1 MIPEVFTA
9 SDAIAALSDFMSGME
24 RGNANH
30 PEMFRAL
37 QQAYREVGSYR
48 DWSFLRTNGRVF
60 LRAPYTTGTITY
72 DLASRGLTLAGGTW
86 PSWTEDGS
94 VRISDVVHD
103 VASVSGQVATLDA
116 VMSPVADIAAGTSYS
131 LFPRWYALPN
141 DLKSMF
147 DVEDEDRTFTS
158 GRYVSPEVMARLIRS
173 GTETG
178 DVVAWTVRAVPDLIG
193 TMGLFVYPA
202 SDEAQTL
209 DFLYNRHP
217 RPLRYSGFGDADFL
231 GTIAVVANSTAVT
244 GTSTSFDS
252 RMVGSIL
259 RIGSNS
265 THEVSGLEGGT
276 GANPYAEQRSITA
289 VASAASLTLD
299 AVVITTRSGV
309 NYRISDPIDLKADV
323 HLALM
328 RSAEYH
334 LATAKNTKDRTLA
347 FRISEDA
354 KRKASMADGRTRAN
368 RIAGG
373 GGGYSRTRLTYID
386 TGVR

>member
-9 SDAIAALSDFMSGME
+9 SDAIAALSDFISGME

-48 DWSFLRTNGRVF
+48 DWSFLRTNGRVI

-72 DLASRGLTLAGGTW
+72 DLASRGLTLADGTW
-86 PSWTEDGS
+86 PDWTEDGS

-103 VASVSGQVATLDA
+103 VASVSGLVATLDA

-217 RPLRYSGFGDADFL
+217 RPLRYSGYAAAETA
-231 GTIAVVANSTAVT
+231 GTIAVTAAGDTVA
-244 GTSTSFDS
+244 GTDTSFDS
-252 RMVGSIL
+252 RMVGSLL
-259 RIGSNS
+259 RISENG
-265 THEVSGLEGGT
+265 TAEVSGLEGPN
-276 GANPYAEQRSITA
+276 AYAEQRSITA
-289 VASAASLTLD
+289 VASSTALTLD
-299 AVVITTRSGV
+299 AAVITTRSGV
-309 NYRISDPIDLKADV
+309 TYRITDPIDLKADV

>member
-9 SDAIAALSDFMSGME
+9 SDAIAALGDFISGLD
-24 RGNANH
+24 RGSANH

-72 DLASRGLTLAGGTW
+72 DLASRGLTLADGTW
-86 PSWTEDGS
+86 PSWAEDGS

-103 VASVSGQVATLDA
+103 VASVSGLVATLDA
-116 VMSPVADIAAGTSYS
+116 VMSPVADVAAGTSYS

-158 GRYVSPEVMARLIRS
+158 GRYVSPEVMAKLIRS

-178 DVVAWTVRAVPDLIG
+178 DVIAWTVRAVPDLIG

-217 RPLRYSGFGDADFL
+217 RPLRYSGYGTAETA
-231 GTIAVVANSTAVT
+231 GTIAVTAAGATVT
-244 GTSTSFDS
+244 GTDTLFDS
-252 RMVGSIL
+252 RMVGSLL
-259 RIGSNS
+259 RISENS
-265 THEVSGLEGGT
+265 TAEVSGLEGPN
-276 GANPYAEQRSITA
+276 AYAEQRSIKA
-289 VASAASLTLD
+289 VASTTSLTLD
-299 AVVITTRSGV
+299 AAVITSRSGV
-309 NYRISDPIDLKADV
+309 TYRITDPIDLKADV

-354 KRKASMADGRTRAN
+354 KRKASMADGRTRAT
-368 RIAGG
+368 RIAGS

>member
-9 SDAIAALSDFMSGME
+9 SDAIAALSDFISGME
-24 RGNANH
+24 RGSANH

-48 DWSFLRTNGRVF
+48 DWSFLRTNGRVI

-72 DLASRGLTLAGGTW
+72 DLASRGLTLADGTW
-86 PSWTEDGS
+86 PDWTEDGS

-103 VASVSGQVATLDA
+103 VASVSGLVATLDA

-217 RPLRYSGFGDADFL
+217 RPLRYSGYAAAETA
-231 GTIAVVANSTAVT
+231 GTIAVTAAGDTVA
-244 GTSTSFDS
+244 GTDTSFDS
-252 RMVGSIL
+252 RMVGSLL
-259 RIGSNS
+259 RISENG
-265 THEVSGLEGGT
+265 TAEVSGLEGPN
-276 GANPYAEQRSITA
+276 AYAEQRSITA
-289 VASAASLTLD
+289 VASSTALTLD
-299 AVVITTRSGV
+299 AAVITTRSGV
-309 NYRISDPIDLKADV
+309 TYRITDPIDLKADV